1 MVPDLATLSRQALT
15 LPPASRV
22 RLTRKLLRSLEA
34 DELDEA
40 ECNRVWAAEA
50 ERRLG
55 EVRRGRVKCIPGP
68 EVLREVR
75 ARRKR

>member
-34 DELDEA
+34 EGLDES

-50 ERRLG
+50 KRRLR
-55 EVRRGRVKCIPGP
+55 EVRHGRVECVPGP
-68 EVLREVR
+68 QVLREVR